1 MGLLK
6 TIDKVILTT
15 LKGITI
21 TSFILLTIL
30 ISANVLVR
38 FFPIASLHWFD
49 EIIELLY
56 AYLVFYGAAALWI
69 SHEHFGVGDWIERR
83 IKNVRMRYVYT
94 IIIQF
99 LVLCFAVIFFYYSLR
114 LTLLARDVTNV
125 FALPKRILYSCLPA
139 SGTIMIIYSIRNIV
153 LEMIGVSKS
162 RQEQEKSA

>member
-6 TIDKVILTT
+6 SIDKIILMT

-38 FFPIASLHWFD
+38 FFPVASLHWFD

-69 SHEHFGVGDWIERR
+69 SREHFGVGDWIGSR
-83 IKNVRMRYVYT
+83 IKGVRMRYAYILVVE
-94 IIIQF
+94 F
-99 LVLCFAVIFFYYSLR
+99 LVLCFALLFFYYSLR
-114 LTLLARDVTNV
+114 LTVLARDVTNV
-125 FALPKRILYSCLPA
+125 FAIPKRILYSCLPV
-139 SGTIMIIYSIRNIV
+139 SGALMVIYSTRNIV

-162 RQEQEKSA
+162 RKEQEKST